1 MSRPLFQFK
10 TPYHTHYHTLQIMKT
25 THILLFS
32 ILTALLLIS
41 CTSATSNKH
50 DDNKAYISEGTDT
63 ISIKAESVIEEKV
76 INSSE
81 EILEKKEVPILC
93 YHRIEDGR
101 NDIYSVSPAIFASH
115 LQILADSGYSSVLP
129 DELYDYLVYNTT
141 LPDKPVII
149 SLDDSRK
156 EHYTIAA
163 PELEKRNFRGAF
175 FIMTVTNDKKNYL
188 STDEIVELSDR
199 GHSIGLHSW
208 DHVMAT
214 KYNDSTIWEKQ
225 VYTPKKKLEDMI
237 GKPID
242 YWAYPNGVYNREA
255 AEELDNHFKLSFIL
269 LAKRDSVYPLQTIRR
284 MIVPSDSP
292 ERLLKRIERT
302 YN

>member
-1 MSRPLFQFK
+1 
-10 TPYHTHYHTLQIMKT
+10 MKT
-25 THILLFS
+25 NINLLFTLVAA
-32 ILTALLLIS
+32 IMLMS
-41 CTSATSNKH
+41 CTSTTT
-50 DDNKAYISEGTDT
+50 DNENDNTHITEDPDT
-63 ISIKAESVIEEKV
+63 ISIKAESIIEVKV
-76 INSSE
+76 VNSAT
-81 EILEKKEVPILC
+81 EILDKKEVPILC

-101 NDIYSVSPAIFASH
+101 NDIYSVSPDVFASH
-115 LQILADSGYSSVLP
+115 LQILADSGYNSVLP
-129 DELYDYLVYNTT
+129 NELYDYLVHNAT
-141 LPDKPVII
+141 LPNKPFMI
-149 SLDDSRK
+149 SFDDSRT

-175 FIMTVTNDKKNYL
+175 FIMTVTNNKKNYL
-188 STDEIVELSDR
+188 SNEEIAELSDR

-225 VYTPKKKLEDMI
+225 VYAPKKKLEDMI
-237 GKPID
+237 GQPIE

-255 AEELDNHFKLSFIL
+255 AEELDKQFKLSFVL

-292 ERLLKRIERT
+292 ERLLKRIEST

>member
-1 MSRPLFQFK
+1 
-10 TPYHTHYHTLQIMKT
+10 MKT
-25 THILLFS
+25 NINLLCTF
-32 ILTALLLIS
+32 IVAVMLMS
-41 CTSATSNKH
+41 CTSTTSN
-50 DDNKAYISEGTDT
+50 NENGNTLISEATDT
-63 ISIKAESVIEEKV
+63 ISIKTESIIEEKV
-76 INSSE
+76 VNTVT
-81 EILEKKEVPILC
+81 EILDKKEVPILC

-101 NDIYSVSPAIFASH
+101 NDIYSVSSAVFVSH
-115 LQILADSGYSSVLP
+115 LQILADSGYNSVLP
-129 DELYDYLVYNTT
+129 NELYDYLVHNAT
-141 LPDKPVII
+141 LPDKPFVI
-149 SLDDSRK
+149 SFDDSRT

-175 FIMTVTNDKKNYL
+175 FIMTVTNNKKNYL
-188 STDEIVELSDR
+188 TNDEITDLSNR

-225 VYTPKKKLEDMI
+225 VYAPKKKLEDMI
-237 GKPID
+237 GKPIE

-255 AEELDNHFKLSFIL
+255 AEELDKHFKMSFIL

-292 ERLLKRIERT
+292 ERLLKRIGRT

>member
-1 MSRPLFQFK
+1 
-10 TPYHTHYHTLQIMKT
+10 MKT
-25 THILLFS
+25 INKLLF
-32 ILTALLLIS
+32 IIVAALMLMS
-41 CTSATSNKH
+41 CTSTASNKEDENVH
-50 DDNKAYISEGTDT
+50 ITEGADT

-76 INSSE
+76 VNSAS
-81 EILEKKEVPILC
+81 EILDKKEVPILC

-101 NDIYSVSPAIFASH
+101 NDIYSVSPAVFASH
-115 LQILADSGYSSVLP
+115 LQILADSGYNSVLP
-129 DELYDYLVYNTT
+129 NELYDYLVHNAS
-141 LPDKPVII
+141 LPHKPFMI
-149 SLDDSRK
+149 SFDDSRT

-175 FIMTVTNDKKNYL
+175 FIMTVTNNKKNYL
-188 STDEIVELSDR
+188 RNDEIAELSDR

-225 VYTPKKKLEDMI
+225 VYAPKKKLENMI
-237 GKPID
+237 SKPIE

-255 AEELDNHFKLSFIL
+255 AEELDKHFKMSFIL

-292 ERLLKRIERT
+292 ERLLRRIDST

>member
-1 MSRPLFQFK
+1 
-10 TPYHTHYHTLQIMKT
+10 MKT
-25 THILLFS
+25 NNKLLFT
-32 ILTALLLIS
+32 LLAALMLMS
-41 CTSATSNKH
+41 CTSTASYKE
-50 DDNKAYISEGTDT
+50 DDNPHITEGTDT
-63 ISIKAESVIEEKV
+63 ISIKAESIIEQKA
-76 INSSE
+76 INSASD
-81 EILEKKEVPILC
+81 ILDKKEVPILC

-101 NDIYSVSPAIFASH
+101 NDIYSVSPDVFASH
-115 LQILADSGYSSVLP
+115 LQILADSEYNSILP
-129 DELYDYLVYNTT
+129 NELYDYLVHNTT
-141 LPDKPVII
+141 LPDKPFMI
-149 SLDDSRK
+149 SFDDSRT

-163 PELEKRNFRGAF
+163 PELEKRNFRGVF
-175 FIMTVTNDKKNYL
+175 FIMTVTNNKKNYL
-188 STDEIVELSDR
+188 SSDEIAELSDR

-225 VYTPKKKLEDMI
+225 VYAPQKKLEDMI
-237 GKPID
+237 GKPIE

-255 AEELDNHFKLSFIL
+255 AEELDKHFKLSFVL

-292 ERLLKRIERT
+292 ERLLRRIEST

>member
-1 MSRPLFQFK
+1 
-10 TPYHTHYHTLQIMKT
+10 MKT
-25 THILLFS
+25 SHILLS
-32 ILTALLLIS
+32 TILTALLLIS
-41 CTSATSNKH
+41 CTSATSKKENH
-50 DDNKAYISEGTDT
+50 KAYISEDT
-63 ISIKAESVIEEKV
+63 ESISIKAESIIEDKV
-76 INSSE
+76 INTAE

-101 NDIYSVSPAIFASH
+101 NDIYSVNPAIFASH
-115 LQILADSGYSSVLP
+115 LQILADSGYNSVLP
-129 DELYDYLVYNTT
+129 DELYDYLVYNTA
-141 LPDKPVII
+141 LPDKPFII
-149 SLDDSRK
+149 SFDDSRT

-163 PELEKRNFRGAF
+163 PELEKRDFRGAF
-175 FIMTVTNDKKNYL
+175 FIMTVTNNKTNYL

-199 GHSIGLHSW
+199 GHTVGLHSW

-214 KYNDSTIWEKQ
+214 KYTDSTLWEKQ
-225 VYTPKKKLEDMI
+225 VYAPKNKLEDMI

-255 AEELDNHFKLSFIL
+255 AEELDKHFKLSFIL
-269 LAKRDSVYPLQTIRR
+269 LAKRDSIYPLQTIRR

-292 ERLLKRIERT
+292 ERLLRRIEST